1 MENKKLKVVFPFVE
15 AGLGHIMTEKAI
27 CDAFEKKYGE
37 YFEIVRTNFYTEV
50 GTKPAKNFE
59 TFMCNSVK
67 KYNKTNVLG
76 YLSTFML
83 KLFGMRIS
91 SMMTMK
97 YRIKGS
103 YKDSMAYMEKLN
115 PDVVISTHWATNYY
129 AWHLKRKP
137 YTIVY
142 VPDCHV
148 NAFFRYFCD
157 LTLVNTEEGLKKAK
171 KHKTRYNDDNIKLTS
186 FAIRGEA
193 FEIKESKAELRKKLG
208 HDDKFTVYITD
219 GGYGIGMAEKL
230 SNLLIEKDLNI
241 SVIVVCGKNPELY
254 ERLKNIKTGKN
265 ISFYPYEYAP
275 NAIEMIASSD
285 IYFGKSGN
293 GLMEAAYFNVPI
305 VVTHSANNIEKRIA
319 DHYVKYVGDAVRIF
333 DVNKCLDFIVDIING
348 NNETYNKLKAVE
360 IDKTRFGGEYI
371 ADLIFEEINR
381 KYHIK

>member
-1 MENKKLKVVFPFVE
+1 MEKKKLKVVFPFVE
-15 AGLGHIMTEKAI
+15 AGLGHIMTEKSIA
-27 CDAFEKKYGE
+27 DAFENKYGE
-37 YFEIVRTNFYTEV
+37 YFEIVRTNFYNDV
-50 GTKPAKNFE
+50 GTAPAKKFE
-59 TFMCNSVK
+59 DFMCNSVK
-67 KYNKTNVLG
+67 KYNKATFFG

-91 SMMTMK
+91 SMMTMR
-97 YRIKGS
+97 YRIKGA
-103 YKDSMAYMEKLN
+103 YKDSMEYMTKLN

-148 NAFFRYFCD
+148 NAFFRYYCD
-157 LTLVNTEEGLKKAK
+157 LTLVNTNEGLIKAK
-171 KHKTRYNDDNIKLTS
+171 KHWSRYNDDNLKLTS
-186 FAIRGEA
+186 FAIRDDA
-193 FEIKESKAELRKKLG
+193 FKITESKQELRKKLG

-230 SNLLIEKDLNI
+230 SKLLIEKDLNI
-241 SVIVVCGKNPELY
+241 SVVVVCGKNPELY
-254 ERLKNIKTGKN
+254 EKLKNIKTGKN

-319 DHYVKYVGDAVRIF
+319 DHYVKYVGDAIRIF
-333 DVNKCLDFIVDIING
+333 EAHKCLEFIENIING
-348 NNETYNKLKAVE
+348 NNPVYDNLKKVP

-371 ADLIFEEINR
+371 ADLIFEELNK